1 MARTGD
7 PDRSFASGIAGA
19 PDSRHS
25 GLYSFAHLIARAN
38 AKMRTVAAALD
49 IACSAVQMRQHI
61 Q

>member
-7 PDRSFASGIAGA
+7 PDRSFARAGLPEPRFPA
-19 PDSRHS
+19 P
-25 GLYSFAHLIARAN
+25 GLYSFARLIARAN

>member
-1 MARTGD
+1 MARIGD
-7 PDRSFASGIAGA
+7 PDRSFARGIAGA

-25 GLYSFAHLIARAN
+25 GLYSFAHVIGRAN
-38 AKMRTVAAALD
+38 AKIRAIAAALD